1 MKPKKEKDPPEEPD
15 DTIYEEETPPL
26 DEPTDELPPEEA
38 LPEEPLLEEDLF
50 EDNPLGEAVPEHLA
64 APWWSDWLPFAN
76 DQPPIYASKVLT
88 PAQRQAAKLKEK
100 LKNAPYP
107 LDFFPQLT
115 ILPQIGDIPEH
126 NAAYD
131 PYNTLILLIRQL
143 PPRFSTTSLYEALEY
158 LIHVRYLGLILI
170 FGILG
175 FDVERVRY
183 RLLFCDKIHFYHVKI

>member
-50 EDNPLGEAVPEHLA
+50 EDNPLEEAVPEHLA

-175 FDVERVRY
+175 YDVERIRY
-183 RLLFCDKIHFYHVKI
+183 RLLFCDKIHFYHIKI